1 MVLGTYISSVET
13 LSLLPLYKKSTQNRL
28 QILKW
33 DWKLLEET
41 VPLVEDQT
49 SQHESMWV
57 ILDTN
62 KTND

>member
-1 MVLGTYISSVET
+1 MVLGTSSVKT
-13 LSLLPLYKKSTQNRL
+13 LSLLPLYKKSTQNGL

-49 SQHESMWV
+49 SQHEPTWV
-57 ILDTN
+57 VRDSNQT
-62 KTND
+62 DD